1 MMRIYR
7 SLAVSGVLLVAPA
20 LALAQGGPEEEPMP
34 PNFQNAT
41 PLVPATARGP
51 GAEDTLTATEAVGAT
66 APGPSGNS
74 DSLLPSLSGPI
85 GLYRVS
91 TADVGPRNH
100 LRLALHGEFFTSSG
114 LLIDGDQDKRLLGDF
129 TFGFTVHPNVEIF
142 GALLSSS
149 NRNTRDSE
157 VGRRDPELIKSFGDL
172 VLGGKAAFPVAN
184 GITVGFEGGL
194 KFLSAISDLSFSA
207 DSTSFWLG
215 PLATI
220 DLRPLVNAPVRFHV
234 NANFYADN
242 SRNLR
247 DLSTMAMATSGN
259 VVTEQ
264 TKWVAQF
271 AYGMGASRFRS
282 AVGVDAIFDQL
293 PVVLQPFAEYHAEI
307 VTADADPTFSSFMP
321 PACDTPGGDP
331 CKDNRDQQWV
341 TAGLRARFWKGLT
354 ADAGVDLRIRS
365 VGFPYGPP
373 LPPYNI
379 VFGLAYPLDI
389 DAFRRPVIVT
399 IEKEPPPTVG
409 TVTGQVKDA
418 KDGKPVGGAI
428 VAAEGRSRA
437 RVATDPDGSFRSSPL
452 EPGPAVLEISAAG
465 YETGKVTAKVVAGQP
480 IDLAAVT
487 LTPKVL
493 MGNVRGKIS
502 DDKGTGLQAS
512 VKFMGPDN
520 FEAKSDVVGLF
531 SASLPVGPYR
541 VVAEAPG
548 FPTKEALLDVAAAQ
562 DKQLDLVLRNRP
574 PNPNVTLTETGISL
588 KRPLRFAGDTGK
600 LSGGPQPG
608 LDGVADLMEDHGEI
622 RTLRVEANWDA
633 SAGDKGKELTQQ
645 QANAVKAY
653 LVKKGVAEGR
663 IEAVGMGADKPLVPN
678 IGPASKTKNRR
689 VDLIVVK

>member
-1 MMRIYR
+1 
-7 SLAVSGVLLVAPA
+7 
-20 LALAQGGPEEEPMP
+20 MP
-34 PNFQNAT
+34 PNFQNAR
-41 PLVPATARGP
+41 PLVSAAVKEPAP
-51 GAEDTLTATEAVGAT
+51 EDTLTTTEAVGPTGPAT
-66 APGPSGNS
+66 GGNS
-74 DSLLPSLSGPI
+74 DSYLPSLSGPI

-114 LLIDGDQDKRLLGDF
+114 LLIEGDQDKRLLGDF

-157 VGRRDPELIKSFGDL
+157 LGRRDPELIKSFGDL
-172 VLGGKAAFPVAN
+172 VLGGKAAFPVGT
-184 GITVGFEGGL
+184 GISVGFEGGF

-247 DLSTMAMATSGN
+247 DLSTMATATDGN

-271 AYGMGASRFRS
+271 AYGMGASRFRA
-282 AVGVDAIFDQL
+282 AVGVEATFDQIL
-293 PVVLQPFAEYHAEI
+293 IPLQPFAEYHAEI
-307 VTADADPTFSSFMP
+307 VTADADATFAEYMP
-321 PACDTPGGDP
+321 PACDTPGGLP

-341 TAGLRARFWKGLT
+341 TAGLRARLWKGLT
-354 ADAGVDLRIRS
+354 ADAGVDVRIRS

-373 LPPYNI
+373 LPPYNV
-379 VFGLAYPLDI
+379 VFGVAYPLDI

-399 IEKEPPPTVG
+399 IEKEAPPTVG
-409 TVTGQVKDA
+409 TVVGQVKDA
-418 KDGKPVGGAI
+418 KDGKPVGAAI

-437 RVATDPDGSFRSSPL
+437 RVATDPDGSFRSAPL

-465 YETGKVTAKVVAGQP
+465 YETSKVTAKVVAGQP
-480 IDLAAVT
+480 VDLASVA
-487 LTPKVL
+487 LTPKTP

-512 VKFMGPDN
+512 LKFMGPDN
-520 FEAKSDVVGLF
+520 FEAKSDAMGLF
-531 SASLPVGPYR
+531 SASLPAGPYR

-548 FPTKEALLDVAAAQ
+548 FPTKEAALDVAAAQ
-562 DKQLDLVLRNRP
+562 DKQLNIALRNRP
-574 PNPNVTLTETGISL
+574 PNPNVTLNDTGISL
-588 KRPLRFAGDTGK
+588 KQPVRFVSGTAK
-600 LSGGPQPG
+600 LSSAAQPG
-608 LDGVADLMEDHGEI
+608 LDGVADVMDDHLEI
-622 RTLRVEANWDA
+622 RTLRIEAHWDA
-633 SAGDKGKELTQQ
+633 TAGDKSKELTQQ
-645 QANAVKAY
+645 QADAVKAY
-653 LVKKGVAEGR
+653 LVKKGVAESR
-663 IEAVGMGADKPLVPN
+663 IEAVGMGSDKPLVPN

-689 VDLIVVK
+689 VELTVVK